1 MISSVP
7 CFFFGGG
14 RSVFQLRSPQA
25 AGAHVGK
32 NVQIHWRGF
41 SGCPELDLITLGDD
55 VYIGT
60 APTVGKCGP
69 AWMKSERFQNGD
81 F

>member
-1 MISSVP
+1 MISSVQ

-60 APTVGKCGP
+60 APEPVGKCQ
-69 AWMKSERFQNGD
+69 R
-81 F
+81 